1 METNLPLRTPLGT
14 HPVKGKPDARPM
26 RLALGAG
33 GLAALS
39 ALATAIVLPPRTV
52 TQAVVVAL
60 QQPTDAASATDV
72 PSNAPLASDRPVRYV
87 QLLPGQTAPPGA
99 SVIPA
104 PTPTPGTMVVTVPA
118 PGQKQ
123 PPTIHRRSNRRR
135 TPGAAAGSAGNAGS
149 AAPAPVAPAPPPP
162 PKPTPVIVK
171 TTQSGKVV
179 P

>member
-1 METNLPLRTPLGT
+1 METNLPLRTPVAAHT
-14 HPVKGKPDARPM
+14 AKAKPDARPM
-26 RLALGAG
+26 RMALGAG

-39 ALATAIVLPPRTV
+39 ALATAIVLPPRTT
-52 TQAVVVAL
+52 TQAAAVLV
-60 QQPTDAASATDV
+60 QQPTDTASAMDM
-72 PSNAPLASDRPVRYV
+72 PSGTPLASDRPVRYV

-104 PTPTPGTMVVTVPA
+104 PTPSSATMVVTVPA

-123 PPTIHRRSNRRR
+123 TTKNPPAQNPPAQNPPAQQAT
-135 TPGAAAGSAGNAGS
+135 
-149 AAPAPVAPAPPPP
+149 PAPPPPAQATPAPPPP
-162 PKPTPVIVK
+162 PKPPPVIVK

>member
-1 METNLPLRTPLGT
+1 
-14 HPVKGKPDARPM
+14 M

-33 GLAALS
+33 GLAAFS
-39 ALATAIVLPPRTV
+39 ALATALVLPPRPV
-52 TQAVVVAL
+52 IQAPVAVL
-60 QQPTDAASATDV
+60 QQPTDTGSLTDL
-72 PSNAPLASDRPVRYV
+72 PSGTSLGSDRPVRYV

-104 PTPTPGTMVVTVPA
+104 STPTSGTLVVTVPA

-123 PPTIHRRSNRRR
+123 
-135 TPGAAAGSAGNAGS
+135 AAQN
-149 AAPAPVAPAPPPP
+149 PP
-162 PKPTPVIVK
+162 PKQVAQPPAPQPVAQATPAPKPKPAPTPIIVK

>member
-1 METNLPLRTPLGT
+1 MEA
-14 HPVKGKPDARPM
+14 HPPVTRVPAAGHAPKAKPDARPM

-52 TQAVVVAL
+52 TQTSVVVL
-60 QQPTDAASATDV
+60 QQATDTAS
-72 PSNAPLASDRPVRYV
+72 PADTPTGTPLGSDRPVRYV

-104 PTPTPGTMVVTVPA
+104 PTPTPGTVVVNVPP

-123 PPTIHRRSNRRR
+123 TVKNPPAQNPPAQNPPAQQA
-135 TPGAAAGSAGNAGS
+135 TP
-149 AAPAPVAPAPPPP
+149 APAPVQATPAPPPP
-162 PKPTPVIVK
+162 PKPTPIIVK

>member
-1 METNLPLRTPLGT
+1 METNLPLRTPVGT

-26 RLALGAG
+26 RMALGAG

-60 QQPTDAASATDV
+60 EQPTDTASATDV
-72 PSNAPLASDRPVRYV
+72 PSGAPLASDRPVRYV

-104 PTPTPGTMVVTVPA
+104 PTPTPGTVVVTVPA

-123 PPTIHRRSNRRR
+123 AKNPPAKQPAQN
-135 TPGAAAGSAGNAGS
+135 PPPAAQAT
-149 AAPAPVAPAPPPP
+149 PAPPPPAQATPAPPPP
-162 PKPTPVIVK
+162 PSRHRCP
-171 TTQSGKVV
+171 
-179 P
+179 

>member
-1 METNLPLRTPLGT
+1 METNLPLRTPVGT

-52 TQAVVVAL
+52 TQAVAVAL
-60 QQPTDAASATDV
+60 EQPTDAASAMDV
-72 PSNAPLASDRPVRYV
+72 PSTAPLASDRPVRYV

-104 PTPTPGTMVVTVPA
+104 PTPTPGTIVVTVPA

-123 PPTIHRRSNRRR
+123 ANNPPAKQPAQNPPAQPPAAQA
-135 TPGAAAGSAGNAGS
+135 TPAPP
-149 AAPAPVAPAPPPP
+149 APAPVAPAPPPP
-162 PKPTPVIVK
+162 PKPTPVPVK
-171 TTQSGKVV
+171 TTQSGKAK